1 MYDDDD
7 DDNEMWLRVT
17 TGYSHS
23 ERKAWGMGFASC
35 CVLHAA
41 LRVLCEDLKKL
52 VKSYLPS
59 SLHSHFTLL
68 MRVLYRHVKLA
79 CCK

>member
-41 LRVLCEDLKKL
+41 LRVLCEDLEKL

-68 MRVLYRHVKLA
+68 MRVLYCHVKLA